1 MFCAR
6 TSVACC
12 GVVLLAS
19 VIARGYGQVN
29 GGQPQALSVSPP
41 SPTMQI
47 PDSPGHIAVNAPAA
61 TNEKFLAASQSW
73 SLKSVPLGQG
83 LERALEKSS
92 ITGTAALQFHLKA
105 SVEDPM
111 NPSSD
116 YRAEIDEIWAGP
128 KQWRRT
134 IDSKGFQQ
142 TIIVNG
148 DQVSEKN
155 DGDYYPLWLQNFI
168 RAIFEPV
175 PNVQQWESLDAKLTQ
190 TILPNGE
197 RMNGCVGASSEVGS
211 ETVKSS
217 VYSDLCLDVNG
228 MLAFYSS
235 PGYSMEFYD
244 YKSFGKK
251 NVARRYESHPEPGLR
266 LVARITLLDKL
277 KDSDPSAF
285 AITEPT
291 SPQERLV
298 SIGVPQSMVELAIL
312 HAPPNV
318 WPPVRSGGT
327 SGMLTMY
334 ISIDRNGRIREIY
347 PLNSDNA
354 ELEEVARE
362 HLLQWQLKQLTVRGS
377 PAQAESTIT
386 FHFDTKL
393 LPSTPPP
400 ADQTPT
406 VPPIRVNA
414 KAAGKLLISHPT
426 PVYPQDALLSHL
438 WGTVVVELTVDREGI
453 PRDIHVLS
461 SPGGSLSRAA
471 VDVLRQA
478 RYRPYLVNGKP
489 AEIQSTVSVDFNLQ

>member
-6 TSVACC
+6 TSAACC

-19 VIARGYGQVN
+19 VIALGYGQVN

-41 SPTMQI
+41 WPTTQTA
-47 PDSPGHIAVNAPAA
+47 DSPGHIAVNAPTA
-61 TNEKFLAASQSW
+61 TGERLLTASQSW
-73 SLKSVPLGQG
+73 SPKPVPLGRG

-92 ITGTAALQFHLKA
+92 LTGTGALQFHLKA

-128 KQWRRT
+128 KRWRRT

-155 DGDYYPLWLQNFI
+155 AGDYYPLWMQNFI

-190 TILPNGE
+190 TTLPNGE

-211 ETVKSS
+211 QTVKSS
-217 VYSDLCLDVNG
+217 VYSDLCLDANG

-244 YKSFGKK
+244 YKSFGEKT
-251 NVARRYESHPEPGLR
+251 VARRYESHPEPGLR
-266 LVARITLLDKL
+266 LVAGITLLDKL
-277 KDSDPSAF
+277 KDPDPSSF
-285 AITEPT
+285 AVTEPT

-298 SIGVPQSMVELAIL
+298 SIGVPQSTVELAIL

-393 LPSTPPP
+393 LPSIP
-400 ADQTPT
+400 APTHQSPT

-438 WGTVVVELTVDREGI
+438 WGTVVLELTVNREGI

-461 SPGGSLSRAA
+461 TPGGSLSRTAI
-471 VDVLRQA
+471 DVLRQA

>member
-6 TSVACC
+6 TSATCG

-19 VIARGYGQVN
+19 MSALGFGQLIAGR
-29 GGQPQALSVSPP
+29 PQALLVSPP
-41 SPTMQI
+41 WPTMQI
-47 PDSPGHIAVNAPAA
+47 ADTPGHIAVIAPTGRGEKPLAA
-61 TNEKFLAASQSW
+61 TQSW
-73 SLKSVPLGQG
+73 SLKSVPLDRK

-92 ITGTAALQFHLKA
+92 LIGTGALQFHLKA
-105 SVEDPM
+105 SIDDPM
-111 NPSSD
+111 NSSSD
-116 YRAEIDEIWAGP
+116 YSAKIDEIWAGP

-134 IDSKGFQQ
+134 IDSKGFKQ
-142 TIIVNG
+142 TLIVNG

-175 PNVQQWESLDAKLTQ
+175 PNVTQWESQDARLTQ
-190 TILPNGE
+190 TTLANGE
-197 RMNGCVGASSEVGS
+197 RMNGCVGARSEVGS
-211 ETVKSS
+211 ETLKSS
-217 VYSDLCLDVNG
+217 VYSDLCLDGNG

-244 YKSFGKK
+244 YKSFGGKH
-251 NVARRYESHPEPGLR
+251 VARRYESHPEPGLR
-266 LVARITLLDKL
+266 LVAAITLLDKV
-277 KDSDPSAF
+277 KDQDPSSF

-291 SPQERLV
+291 SPEQRLL
-298 SIGVPQSMVELAIL
+298 SIGVPQSTVELAIL
-312 HAPPNV
+312 HAPPIV
-318 WPPVRSGGT
+318 WPPVHSGGT

-347 PLNSDNA
+347 PLTSDNA

-377 PAQAESTIT
+377 PAQAESTIIL
-386 FHFDTKL
+386 HFDTKL
-393 LPSTPPP
+393 LPSAPAPP
-400 ADQTPT
+400 DQGPT
-406 VPPIRVNA
+406 VLPIRMNA
-414 KAAGKLLISHPT
+414 KAAGALLISHPT

-438 WGTVVVELTVDREGI
+438 WGTVVLELTVDREGI

-461 SPGGSLSRAA
+461 TPGGSFSRAA
-471 VDVLRQA
+471 MDVLRQA

-489 AEIQSTVSVDFNLQ
+489 VEIQFTVSVDFTLQ

>member
-6 TSVACC
+6 TSAACC
-12 GVVLLAS
+12 GGVLLAS
-19 VIARGYGQVN
+19 VIALGYGQMN

-41 SPTMQI
+41 WPTTQT

-73 SLKSVPLGQG
+73 SPKPVPLGRG
-83 LERALEKSS
+83 LERALKKSS
-92 ITGTAALQFHLKA
+92 LTGTGALQFHLKA

-155 DGDYYPLWLQNFI
+155 AGDYYPLWLHNFI

-211 ETVKSS
+211 QTVKSS
-217 VYSDLCLDVNG
+217 VYSDLCLDGNG

-251 NVARRYESHPEPGLR
+251 TVARRYESHPEPGLR
-266 LVARITLLDKL
+266 LVAGVTLLDKL
-277 KDSDPSAF
+277 KDPDPSSF
-285 AITEPT
+285 AVTEPT

-298 SIGVPQSMVELAIL
+298 SIGVPQSTVELAIL

-393 LPSTPPP
+393 LPSIP
-400 ADQTPT
+400 APTDQSPT

-438 WGTVVVELTVDREGI
+438 WGTVVLELTVDREGI
-453 PRDIHVLS
+453 PRDIRVLS
-461 SPGGSLSRAA
+461 TPDASLSRSA
-471 VDVLRQA
+471 VDALRQA
-478 RYRPYLVNGKP
+478 RYRPYLVNGRP
-489 AEIQSTVSVDFNLQ
+489 AEIQSTVDVDFTLQ